1 MIEKKHLSLIVY
13 TILMGKIY
21 RESCPRWT
29 ALGARWGQINLEMR
43 FYHKGEAKLLLYR
56 KSRQHKGKFLDL
68 TL

>member
-1 MIEKKHLSLIVY
+1 MIEKRNLSLIVY

-29 ALGARWGQINLEMR
+29 ALGARRGQINLEAR
-43 FYHKGEAKLLLYR
+43 FYHAGDAKLLLYQ
-56 KSRQHKGKFLDL
+56 KSRAHKGKLLDI